1 MFTLLSLLSLLSAP
15 VAAQD
20 FATVWFAWQP
30 PAGLTQA
37 DADEADDQLGEGLPG
52 ELGDRLGE
60 DAPATLPSDVDARFL
75 STNVSVMIP
84 PIKLVPDR
92 LMLVN
97 GLGFFHTNSLLSG
110 LDDASGVEDTANL
123 FSVTWQ
129 IIGLGRINE
138 KWALAAF
145 VIPGLHS
152 NFQDELS
159 GRDFLVQ
166 YMGLVAWTPREGLSL
181 GLGGGYTSVFGIP
194 RYFPLVQVG
203 AEGERWRVSALAPTS
218 GEVFYEVVND
228 ATSIGVKAGL
238 QGGQFHRG
246 SDEPDY
252 PEDIYIQYSVGTVGP
267 AVEQRLG
274 EDGALKL
281 IAEGGYT
288 WYRRFDIYQ
297 GVEPVYDFDLEKGFA
312 LKATL
317 AFTPSPPEPRD
328 P

>member
-1 MFTLLSLLSLLSAP
+1 MRSALCALLTLLSAP
-15 VAAQD
+15 AAAQD

-30 PAGLTQA
+30 PAGLTPADAA
-37 DADEADDQLGEGLPG
+37 DADEQLGEGLPG
-52 ELGDRLGE
+52 GLGDRIGE
-60 DAPATLPSDVDARFL
+60 DDPSTLPSDVEARFL
-75 STNVSVMIP
+75 STNVSVMTP

-97 GLGFFHTNSLLSG
+97 GFGFFHTNSLILG
-110 LDDASGVEDTANL
+110 LDDASGTDDTANL

-129 IIGLGRINE
+129 VIALGRLNE
-138 KWALAAF
+138 RWALAAF
-145 VIPGLHS
+145 VIPGLHT
-152 NFQDELS
+152 NFQDKLS

-166 YMGLVAWTPREGLSL
+166 YMGLVAWTPRDGLSF

-194 RYFPLVQVG
+194 RYFPLVQLGV
-203 AEGERWRVSALAPTS
+203 EGERWRISALAPTS
-218 GEVFYEVVND
+218 GEVLYEVVDD
-228 ATSIGVKAGL
+228 ATSVGVKAGL

-246 SDEPDY
+246 SDEADY

-274 EDGALKL
+274 EGGPLKL
-281 IAEGGYT
+281 VAEGGYT

-297 GVEPVYDFDLEKGFA
+297 GLDPVYDFDLEKGWA

-317 AFTPSPPEPRD
+317 AFTPG
-328 P
+328 